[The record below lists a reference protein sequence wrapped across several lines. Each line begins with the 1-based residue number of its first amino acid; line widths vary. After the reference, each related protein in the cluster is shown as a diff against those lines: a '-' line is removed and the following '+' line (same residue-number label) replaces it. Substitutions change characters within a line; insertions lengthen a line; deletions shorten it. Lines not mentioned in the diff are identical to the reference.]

1 VRTVLGVV
9 PRKQL
14 SFVAGFGPWLIKVE
28 DHADDRLVQWHL
40 LSPFSVGLRIIMGT
54 GNVGASLRLG
64 WMKYSM
70 DLFLGL
76 VDISIEAE
84 PFESSFEKSIPIP

>member
-1 VRTVLGVV
+1 
-9 PRKQL
+9 
-14 SFVAGFGPWLIKVE
+14 
-28 DHADDRLVQWHL
+28 
-40 LSPFSVGLRIIMGT
+40 MGT

-64 WMKYSM
+64 WMKCSM

-84 PFESSFEKSIPIP
+84 PFESSFE